1 MSHKLT
7 YEECI
12 KIQVYLEEG
21 FKHRP
26 IAKKLKRSNS
36 SISDEIRKY
45 SIKGKYIA
53 SIAWVMRQT
62 KRRLINVLHY
72 KIQR

>member
-21 FKHRP
+21 LKHRP
-26 IAKKLKRSNS
+26 IAKKIKRSNS

-45 SIKGKYIA
+45 SINGKYIA
-53 SIAWVMRQT
+53 KIAWVMRQM

>member
-1 MSHKLT
+1 MSQKLT

-21 FKHRP
+21 LKHRP

-36 SISDEIRKY
+36 SISDEIKKY

-53 SIAWVMRQT
+53 SIAWTMRQT
-62 KRRLINVLHY
+62 RRKLLNILHY

>member
-1 MSHKLT
+1 MSYKLT

-21 FKHRP
+21 IKHRP
-26 IAKKLKRSNS
+26 IAKKLHRSNS

-45 SIKGKYIA
+45 SVNGKYIA
-53 SIAWVMRQT
+53 SIAWSMRQT
-62 KRRLINVLHY
+62 RRRLVNILHY